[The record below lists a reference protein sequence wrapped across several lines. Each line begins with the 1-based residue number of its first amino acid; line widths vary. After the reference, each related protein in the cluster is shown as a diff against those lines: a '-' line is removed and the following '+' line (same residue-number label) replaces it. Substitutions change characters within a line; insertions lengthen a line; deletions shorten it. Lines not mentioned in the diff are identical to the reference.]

1 MFWLIEVLVWLLILV
16 SVSEALIFVNF
27 NHRKNFNTYQIFM
40 PDVDGLINGSPVRL
54 MGIQIGYVNQLTVVG
69 DDIYLRFVITDK
81 NVKLPEGTIATVEFS
96 GLGGSKSLELYP
108 PEYTKNLS
116 GKMVIAEKPK
126 RIHDSLGLLNEMY
139 DQVMGCAYTASRF
152 MDKLGFIKSKDMLP
166 QKDSVKEFDNFL
178 DISNDWLD
186 NMQKQSDN
194 FSKKMK
200 TKAGKDHGSN
210 AGKN

>member
-1 MFWLIEVLVWLLILV
+1 MFWLIEVFVWLLILF
-16 SVSEALIFVNF
+16 SVSEALIFTNF
-27 NHRKNFNTYQIFM
+27 NHRKIFNTYQIFM

-108 PEYTKNLS
+108 PEYAKNLS
-116 GKMVIAEKPK
+116 RKMVIAEKPK

-139 DQVMGCAYTASRF
+139 DQVMDCAYTASRF
-152 MDKLGFIKSKDMLP
+152 VDKLGFVKNKGLSY
-166 QKDSVKEFDNFL
+166 QKNSVKDFNNL
-178 DISNDWLD
+178 LNISNGWLD

-194 FSKKMK
+194 FSRKMK
-200 TKAGKDHGSN
+200 AEENHESN